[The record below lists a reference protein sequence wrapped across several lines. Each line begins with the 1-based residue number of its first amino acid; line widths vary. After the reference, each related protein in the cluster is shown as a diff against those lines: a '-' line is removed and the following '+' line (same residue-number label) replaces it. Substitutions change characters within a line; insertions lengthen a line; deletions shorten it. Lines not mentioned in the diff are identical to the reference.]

1 MINIYV
7 FSQNVKLDSFEKL
20 RCKNQDDENVFLT
33 TQMLFDYE
41 REKLNTIFS
50 NCTFLK
56 FADFLSDSD
65 NEQCDFDAYDSKISV
80 GEYYSKIK
88 TLKNQLIA
96 ERVVQQYPIYSGFL
110 CADDLGIDATI
121 WHEYSF
127 KPITMEYFY
136 EHPSYESNGLKK
148 EIKQILKKNTVLQK
162 VNNIFKEKKAAKSIT
177 DEIYVANDEEKK
189 YIFIG
194 NMSRVAYRMKLSWQK
209 SDEEFQ
215 KIRSGKFESKERC
228 QYLTS
233 LHESMKCV
241 IPDKPCYDVRYI
253 QDGYLP
259 PNYSSRY
266 LKYKPKNVSY
276 YSWDELGKHTFEYH
290 DLVVDIMPFRKK
302 LYLPKPIF
310 KEKIKNILVATSGPG
325 DWTAQKNRSDE
336 DLMLHAFIEVAK
348 RLPDIHIIY
357 RCHPTWVHPEH
368 AGVNS
373 INRAVE
379 YIQSTHLS
387 NITLSTNIP
396 KDDMRNFILSFSR
409 GTLEEDLKNADMV
422 FGEHSVSMIDG
433 AFQNIPFASVNLTN
447 RRDLFCGLT
456 QMGFPHC
463 TSVEDI
469 IEIIN
474 NYNSVEF
481 KKNYIQAVDKYNEM
495 TDIEE

>member
-1 MINIYV
+1 MTNIYV
-7 FSQNVKLDSFEKL
+7 FSQNVKLDSFEKVS
-20 RCKNQDDENVFLT
+20 CKEPDDNNIFLT
-33 TQMLFDYE
+33 THMLFDYE
-41 REKLNTIFS
+41 KEKVRSLFR

-65 NEQCDFDAYDSKISV
+65 NERCDFDAYDGSITI

-88 TLKNQLIA
+88 RMKNQLVA
-96 ERVVQQYPIYSGFL
+96 ERIVQRYPMYSGYL
-110 CADDLGIDATI
+110 CADDLGIDATV
-121 WHEYSF
+121 WEKYSF

-136 EHPSYESNGLKK
+136 EHPSETTSFKK
-148 EIKQILKKNTVLQK
+148 ELKQILKKSTTLRKINNTL
-162 VNNIFKEKKAAKSIT
+162 KEKKAIKSVT
-177 DEIYVANDEEKK
+177 DEIYVANDENKK

-194 NMSRVAYRMKLSWQK
+194 KMSRVAYRIGLSWQK

-215 KIRSGKFESKERC
+215 KIRSGKFESKEKC

-241 IPDKPCYDVRYI
+241 VPDKPWYDVRYI

-276 YSWDELGKHTFEYH
+276 YSWDELGKRTFEYH
-290 DLVVDIMPFRKK
+290 DLMVDIMPFRKK
-302 LYLPKPIF
+302 LYMPNPIF
-310 KEKIKNILVATSGPG
+310 KENIKNILVATSGPG

-336 DLMLHAFIEVAK
+336 DLMLQAFVEVAK
-348 RLPDIHIIY
+348 QMPNVHIVY

-373 INRAVE
+373 INRAAE
-379 YIQSTHLS
+379 YIQSTGLT
-387 NITLSTNIP
+387 NITVSTNIP
-396 KDDMRNFILSFSR
+396 KENMSSFVLSFSR
-409 GTLEEDLKNADMV
+409 GSLEEDLKNADMV

-433 AFQNIPFASVNLTN
+433 AFQHIPFASVNLTN

-456 QMGFPHC
+456 EMGFPHC
-463 TSVEDI
+463 TSVKEI
-469 IEIIN
+469 IEVIN
-474 NYNSVEF
+474 KYNSSDF
-481 KKNYIQAVDKYNEM
+481 KKNYSQAVDKYNKM
-495 TDIEE
+495 TDVEE